1 MKLLL
6 TFITTLLL
14 VLSTGC
20 GERDDSA
27 KESSAVT
34 GGMKCGA
41 GKCGANMFDG
51 NAAVAKKKANII
63 KQMQENDPRRDC
75 VANAQTTKEVY
86 NCVRD
91 PETGK
96 LSKSFNGDAVAETSM
111 KCGAGKCGAS
121 MERTA
126 PKEEPA
132 MKCGAGK
139 CGTSME
145 KPAPKKE
152 PVMKC
157 GAGKCGSM

>member
-1 MKLLL
+1 MFKLLMKSSL
-6 TFITTLLL
+6 ILFVLLGFNL
-14 VLSTGC
+14 GC
-20 GERDDSA
+20 SSDRDESA
-27 KESSAVT
+27 KSSAV
-34 GGMKCGA
+34 GSGMKCGA

-96 LSKSFNGDAVAETSM
+96 LSKSFSGEAVQESSM

-121 MERTA
+121 MENSA
-126 PKEEPA
+126 PKKEPA

-139 CGTSME
+139 CGSM
-145 KPAPKKE
+145 
-152 PVMKC
+152 
-157 GAGKCGSM
+157 